1 MIVNKVMD
9 EVFSRWSNIAV
20 LRALNK
26 YGIGI
31 SGREVA
37 RVAGITNKNCFT
49 ALVDFENLGIVNC
62 VRGGNEHSYT
72 LNREHLLV
80 TDAIIPLFEVED
92 NYFNKIASFIKSKLK
107 NKCIS
112 LIVFGS
118 VARKD
123 ETMSSDYDLCIVLV
137 DMKQK
142 PKAEEAFYEISF
154 LMSKKFGVSVSPIYF
169 TKKEFAQK
177 ARLNKSPV
185 NNIVKEGKVI
195 SGLSIK
201 ELLND

>member
-1 MIVNKVMD
+1 M
-9 EVFSRWSNIAV
+9 
-20 LRALNK
+20 
-26 YGIGI
+26 
-31 SGREVA
+31 
-37 RVAGITNKNCFT
+37 
-49 ALVDFENLGIVNC
+49 
-62 VRGGNEHSYT
+62 
-72 LNREHLLV
+72 NREHLLV